1 MIVLQTVALLF
12 MTPVTDVLVAQWS
25 SAKSIS
31 DLSDSAIVL
40 IRSIKFVLT
49 MALFTSGVYER
60 LLREEVTDNFRQ
72 RESAYVSS
80 ADQEKDS

>member
-12 MTPVTDVLVAQWS
+12 MTPVTDVLVARWS